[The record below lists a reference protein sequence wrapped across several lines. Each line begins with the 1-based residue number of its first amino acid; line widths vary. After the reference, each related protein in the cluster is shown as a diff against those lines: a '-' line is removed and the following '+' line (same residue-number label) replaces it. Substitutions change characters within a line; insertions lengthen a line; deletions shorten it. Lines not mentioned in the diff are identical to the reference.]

1 MNSKSRVLNLAY
13 MNIHG
18 QSKLP
23 TNKQLQIEAFIKEN
37 RIDILHMQEIDTE
50 P

>member
-1 MNSKSRVLNLAY
+1 

-23 TNKQLQIEAFIKEN
+23 ASKQLQIEDFIKYN
-37 RIDILHMQEIDTE
+37 SYKIAFHDFLYYLKMYFIILS
-50 P
+50 